1 MKKITIGIFLL
12 LSLLS
17 FGKEYNIGDKI
28 TLKIEGVINKS
39 EIEKAL
45 KDYKI
50 SSLETD
56 KDGSYIVTFS
66 TYKVGE
72 NEIQI
77 GDKKLK
83 IDVVSTIEPSEK
95 EIYEA
100 LSNPNNTY
108 IETDYPHM
116 GILATIAGIIAVITA
131 FFMHLVDRAKDP
143 YIIFKKGMS
152 KVNESNWKEK
162 ISLELR
168 RYIDNMYGTN
178 FLGGEYKIV
187 YPITEEDIDFIKN
200 MDYLKFAPN
209 RDGDYLEYKKRTFE
223 IVERLRKEKKN
234 SV

>member
-1 MKKITIGIFLL
+1 MKKIILSIFLL
-12 LSLLS
+12 FSLLTFS
-17 FGKEYNIGDKI
+17 KDYNIGDKI
-28 TLKIEGVINKS
+28 TLKIEGDISKND
-39 EIEKAL
+39 IEKAL

-50 SSLETD
+50 SSLERD
-56 KDGSYIVTFS
+56 KDGTYTVTFT

-72 NEIQI
+72 NEIQL

-83 IDVVSTIEPSEK
+83 IDVVSTVGPDEK
-95 EIYEA
+95 DIYEA

-108 IETDYPHM
+108 IETDYPHI
-116 GILATIAGIIAVITA
+116 GILATIAGVIAIITA

-152 KVNESNWKEK
+152 KVNDSNWKER

-168 RYIDNMYGTN
+168 RYIDNMYSTN
-178 FLGGEYKIV
+178 FLGGEYNVI
-187 YPITEEDIDFIKN
+187 YPLTKEDIEFIKD

-209 RDGDYLEYKKRTFE
+209 RGGDYSEYKKRAFE

>member
-1 MKKITIGIFLL
+1 M
-12 LSLLS
+12 
-17 FGKEYNIGDKI
+17 
-28 TLKIEGVINKS
+28 KIEGDISKND
-39 EIEKAL
+39 IEKAL

-50 SSLETD
+50 SSLERD
-56 KDGSYIVTFS
+56 KDGTYTVTFT

-72 NEIQI
+72 NEIQL

-83 IDVVSTIEPSEK
+83 IDVVSTVGPDEK
-95 EIYEA
+95 DIYEA

-108 IETDYPHM
+108 IETDYPHI
-116 GILATIAGIIAVITA
+116 GILATIAGVIAIITA

-152 KVNESNWKEK
+152 KVNDSNWKER

-168 RYIDNMYGTN
+168 RYIDNMYSTN
-178 FLGGEYKIV
+178 FLGGEYNVI
-187 YPITEEDIDFIKN
+187 YPLTKEDIEFIKD

-209 RDGDYLEYKKRTFE
+209 REGDYSEYKKRAFE

>member
-50 SSLETD
+50 SSLEKD

-116 GILATIAGIIAVITA
+116 GILATIAGIIAVIQ
-131 FFMHLVDRAKDP
+131 H
-143 YIIFKKGMS
+143 
-152 KVNESNWKEK
+152 
-162 ISLELR
+162 
-168 RYIDNMYGTN
+168 
-178 FLGGEYKIV
+178 FLCI
-187 YPITEEDIDFIKN
+187 
-200 MDYLKFAPN
+200 
-209 RDGDYLEYKKRTFE
+209 
-223 IVERLRKEKKN
+223 
-234 SV
+234 

>member
-17 FGKEYNIGDKI
+17 FSKEYNIGDKI
-28 TLKIEGVINKS
+28 TLKIEGAISES

-45 KDYKI
+45 EGYKI
-50 SSLETD
+50 SSLEKD
-56 KDGSYIVTFS
+56 KDGSYVVTF
-66 TYKVGE
+66 TIYKVGE
-72 NEIQI
+72 NEIKI
-77 GDKKLK
+77 GNKKLK

-95 EIYEA
+95 DIYEA

-143 YIIFKKGMS
+143 YIILKKEMS
-152 KVNESNWKEK
+152 KVNGSNWKEK

-168 RYIDNMYGTN
+168 RYIDGMYETN
-178 FLGGEYKIV
+178 FLGGEYKAI
-187 YPITEEDIDFIKN
+187 YPITEKDTDFIKS
-200 MDYLKFAPN
+200 MDYLKFGPN
-209 RDGDYLEYKKRTFE
+209 RDGDYLEYKKKAFD
-223 IVERLRKEKKN
+223 IVERLRREKKN

>member
-1 MKKITIGIFLL
+1 MKKIAIGIFLL

-17 FGKEYNIGDKI
+17 FSKEYNIGDKI
-28 TLKIEGVINKS
+28 TLKIEGTISKS
-39 EIEKAL
+39 EIEIAL
-45 KDYKI
+45 EDYKI
-50 SSLETD
+50 SSLEKD
-56 KDGSYIVTFS
+56 KEGSYIVTFT

-77 GDKKLK
+77 GNKKLK

-116 GILATIAGIIAVITA
+116 GILATIAGIIAIITA

-178 FLGGEYKIV
+178 FLGGEYKII
-187 YPITEEDIDFIKN
+187 YPITEEDIAFVKN

-209 RDGDYLEYKKRTFE
+209 REGDYLDYKKRTFE